1 MSGSFILDVIST
13 VTVIAGVV
21 FAMVQVRNFRLAR
34 QRESAFELFRTLQ
47 TRMFAAGIDLVISL
61 PDGLD
66 DEGLKQHLSGKM
78 DLLYALLTTFENIG
92 ILVYRGELDLELVD
106 DYLSGFIVITWRK
119 TRAHIRAVRREQA
132 RDTFAEWV
140 EWLYD
145 RIAERETTA
154 APVPAYIAHRSW
166 QPPGRSLRRPTV

>member
-1 MSGSFILDVIST
+1 MSGSFVLNLIST
-13 VTVIAGVV
+13 ITLVAGVL
-21 FAMVQVRNFRLAR
+21 FAMVQVRQFRLAR
-34 QRESAFELFRTLQ
+34 QRESVFELFRTLQ
-47 TRMFAAGIDLVISL
+47 TRVFAAGIDLVISL

-66 DEGLKQHLSGKM
+66 DEGLKNHLAGRM

-92 ILVYRGELDLELVD
+92 ILVHRGELDLELVD

-119 TRAHIRAVRREQA
+119 TAAHIQAVRREQM

-145 RIAERETTA
+145 RIAERETIA
-154 APVPAYIAHRSW
+154 VPVPAYIAHRSW
-166 QPPGRSLRRPTV
+166 QPARRVFSD